1 MNGFEDISFT
11 FHLLAYK
18 SSEGPSGTFR
28 SKTKTVHGR
37 FQISSAIEFK
47 IDNARPIS
55 NDKTTHVSLPQR
67 RREGKPLLIISLR
80 FLSCSIVLEKSCHN
94 QRPEITLTS
103 QVKMTGTTTM
113 EIDQEE
119 NLSPSEL
126 AAQIAMRQS
135 R

>member
-1 MNGFEDISFT
+1 MGLKT
-11 FHLLAYK
+11 FLSLSTCSHK
-18 SSEGPSGTFR
+18 SSEKAKR
-28 SKTKTVHGR
+28 STVVALVWMGI
-37 FQISSAIEFK
+37 QISSAIEFK